1 MTAIM
6 VSLRRLAALEGD
18 WEVYPGHMD
27 STTMERERRFNPFVL
42 DAMEDRD

>member
-1 MTAIM
+1 
-6 VSLRRLAALEGD
+6 
-18 WEVYPGHMD
+18 MD